1 MKNTRMLTEGAL
13 MLAVFAVL
21 LFLSVYVPMATLITN
36 FFLILPFLFYSAKYP
51 VKNAIVLLVG
61 AIVMSAIISVLAVPI
76 AVLYGTTGLVMGYC
90 IRSGKS
96 KLISY
101 MASSMVFL
109 VNIVLVYAATVT
121 LFQFN
126 FMDEFTQTFRASAEK
141 YSNLLES
148 LGQTPNV
155 QITQQIED
163 MIKLTKVLAP
173 SLLIGVAFV
182 SVILLM
188 VVNFPI
194 LKRFGVNVPQFPPFR
209 NLKFPRSILW
219 YYLIT
224 LIISLVADL
233 KEGTYLYMVVMNAAY
248 ILQMLLLIQGLAFI
262 FYYSYLKNWSRAIP
276 IIATVMT
283 FLWPI
288 FFSIVKLLG
297 IIDLGFDLR
306 ERLAR
311 K

>member
-1 MKNTRMLTEGAL
+1 MKNTRMFTEGAL

-21 LFLSVYVPMATLITN
+21 IFLSVFVPMATFITN
-36 FFLILPFLFYSAKYP
+36 FFLILPFLLYSAKYP
-51 VKNAIVLLVG
+51 MKNAFVLLAG
-61 AIVMSAIISVLAVPI
+61 AIGMSAVISVLAVPI

-109 VNIVLVYAATVT
+109 GNIVLFYGIVVT
-121 LFQFN
+121 LFEFN
-126 FMDEFTQTFRASAEK
+126 FMDEFTRMFRSSADK
-141 YSNLLES
+141 YGNLLES
-148 LGQTPNV
+148 LGQAPNV
-155 QITQQIED
+155 QVTQQIEG
-163 MIKLTKVLAP
+163 MIKLMKTLAP
-173 SLLIGVAFV
+173 SLLIGGAFL

-188 VVNFPI
+188 VVNFPL

-209 NLKFPRSILW
+209 TLKFPRSILW

-224 LIISLVADL
+224 LIISFVADL
-233 KEGTYLYMVVMNAAY
+233 EEGTYLYLVVMNAAY
-248 ILQMLLLIQGLAFI
+248 ILEMLLLIQGLAFI
-262 FYYSYLKNWSRAIP
+262 FYYSYLKNWPKAIP
-276 IIATVMT
+276 IMAAIMT

-288 FFSIVKLLG
+288 FFSIVRLLG

-306 ERLAR
+306 ERLA
-311 K
+311 KK